1 MTRAVALSLAAL
13 LALLATTAAAH
24 EGTEVSVRGEVR
36 PNGPIEV
43 IGEGFEANDHVRI
56 ELRKEGVK
64 PIEIGRV
71 PADGEGAFEAEL
83 HVPAT
88 VPPGIYQL
96 AAEGEESA
104 TTAVTVLEP
113 ASGAPVTEPEPR
125 PAEPVSNDRPAGEI
139 VGLAA
144 FTAAIAAAATALLW
158 LSRTRARP
166 VALSGMRAGS
176 TTAAVEREAQ
186 S

>member
-1 MTRAVALSLAAL
+1 MRAVALSLAAL
-13 LALLATTAAAH
+13 LALLATTALAH
-24 EGTEVSVRGEVR
+24 EGTEVSVRGDVR

-56 ELRKEGVK
+56 ELKKEGVE

-71 PADGEGAFEAEL
+71 PADAEGAFDEEL

-104 TTAVTVLEP
+104 TTDVTVLEP
-113 ASGAPVTEPEPR
+113 AEGGAAVEPEPS
-125 PAEPVSNDRPAGEI
+125 PSEPVSNERPAGE
-139 VGLAA
+139 VAGLAV
-144 FTAAIAAAATALLW
+144 FTAAVAGIAAGLLW
-158 LSRTRARP
+158 ISRTRP
-166 VALSGMRAGS
+166 RATS
-176 TTAAVEREAQ
+176 A
-186 S
+186 